1 GEYDDR
7 RLRRVEPHA
16 QTDVLAVPGEPGN
29 RAHFTRPCVE
39 FIRNRRVGEG
49 GYRDVVVDEFKYVL
63 LTVAHV
69 DEVEEFFV
77 PLDPADVFEVRVRV
91 GHRWLDAEVGQRDG
105 NVVILQGGF
114 HVVETLQLLDE
125 VRHCGI
131 GFLIAQSGRLRVRP
145 VPVKNNRQ
153 TGLRVL
159 HEFRRR

>member
-1 GEYDDR
+1 ERFDVQFPVVEGHPVGAGRGHVGGGELPAFPVARGEYDDR

-77 PLDPADVFEVRVRV
+77 PLDPADVFEVRVGV
-91 GHRWLDAEVGQRDG
+91 GHRWLDSEVGQREIG
-105 NVVILQGGF
+105 RASCRGEGRSRWRTGG
-114 HVVETLQLLDE
+114 E
-125 VRHCGI
+125 
-131 GFLIAQSGRLRVRP
+131 
-145 VPVKNNRQ
+145 KK
-153 TGLRVL
+153 
-159 HEFRRR
+159 